1 MKFTETSLTGVWLLE
16 IEPHA
21 DERGFF
27 ARTACSSSFAE
38 HGLNGAFVQQSVSFN
53 AHRGTLRG
61 LHFQAAPYEE
71 DKLVRVTQGAIFDVI
86 VDIRP
91 RSASFGRWFGVELSA
106 QNHKQ
111 LYIPKGFAHGFQTL
125 EDNSEVLYAMTVP
138 FQPGSG
144 RGIRW
149 DDPALDIAWPMA
161 VDETDRRRMSAA
173 DAVWGNLSEASGE
186 RH

>member
-1 MKFTETSLTGVWLLE
+1 MKFTETSLADAWVLE

-27 ARTACSSSFAE
+27 ARTACSTTFAE
-38 HGLNGAFVQQSVSFN
+38 HGLNGNFVQQSVSFN

-61 LHFQAAPYEE
+61 LHFQAAPHEE

-86 VDIRP
+86 VDIRQG
-91 RSASFGRWFGVELSA
+91 SASFGQWFGVELSA

-125 EDNSEVLYAMTVP
+125 EANCEVLYAITVP

-149 DDPALDIAWPMA
+149 DDPALNIAWPIA
-161 VDETDRRRMSAA
+161 FDAKDRKLISAA
-173 DAVWGNLSEASGE
+173 DTQHPYLVDLKW
-186 RH
+186 